1 MKNLTHQGLA
11 FLMIL
16 FCLLSCDKDNDKSSI
31 TTCSLYGTV
40 TDKATGLQLSNV
52 GIELLPIGQ
61 KSITGSDGQFEFTE
75 VPEGKY
81 FLYATKTG
89 YTDYKSNEIIVNS
102 KNNRPVSIQIEKLPP
117 TLSILDENGDE
128 LSELDFGSNPE
139 VVMRS
144 FLIFNKGEETLEWSI
159 AYTCNWIASLSST
172 SGELKPNASKPLVV
186 KIDRNRL
193 NIGNNSTTLHIVS
206 NNGTKQITISAS
218 INNIIE
224 TLEASDVRANS
235 AVLNG
240 QITRDMAPSITEHG
254 FVYGKNAAPTI
265 ANGAYKISKSGAP
278 SIGVSY
284 NMFISSLDKET
295 KYYARAFVTNNLD
308 TIYGEQIS
316 FLTIEGL
323 PAVKTLGSRNT
334 TSSSAIIQCEAVD
347 DAGAAISARG
357 VCYGLSP
364 LPAID
369 GQHTTDGSGIGKWES
384 SLSGLSPNAT
394 YYIRAYATNSY
405 GTGYGEQITISTTE
419 GLASVK
425 TGTASSVTTTSATCN
440 GEVLSDGDRQVTER
454 GICWGIS
461 PYPTTANT
469 HTTNGSGTGK
479 FSCALTQLTAGT
491 TYHFRAYAINSAGT
505 SYGEDVTFT
514 TLSTTPSVTTLSAK
528 NITSTSATIC
538 GAIASTGGAN
548 ITQVGFVYQSENDYY
563 NHTIQ
568 ATLSGNSF
576 SYDLD
581 NLQPDTKYYFYA
593 YAINQSGTSNGEVF
607 SFTTISGLPQVT
619 TSSSSSI
626 GSVSAIVTGKILSD
640 GGFPI
645 TECGICYSST
655 NRQPTITDKIIKN
668 TTAQI
673 GQFNCELTNLSPST
687 KYYARAYAKNA
698 NGIAYGT
705 SINFKTTDGMPAVRI
720 LQQPTYN
727 GNNATLYGEITS
739 NGGVDI
745 EYYGVAYSRTN
756 TMPSIENKEAIQ
768 YLEGNPLSSTITF
781 NVTNIPSGAMIYYRF
796 FVVNSLGK
804 TAYSSAGYIMGNF

>member
-1 MKNLTHQGLA
+1 MKNLICQCTA
-11 FLMIL
+11 FLMVL
-16 FCLLSCDKDNDKSSI
+16 CCLLSCDKDNNKSSI

-40 TDKATGLQLSNV
+40 TDKTTGLQLSNV

-61 KSITGSDGQFEFTE
+61 KSITGSDGQFEFTD

-89 YTDYKSNEIIVNS
+89 YSDYKSNEIIVNS
-102 KNNRPVSIQIEKLPP
+102 KNSRPVSIQIEKLPP
-117 TLSILDENGDE
+117 TLSVLDENGDE

-159 AYTCNWIASLSST
+159 VYTCNWIASLSST
-172 SGELKPNASKPLVV
+172 SGELRPNASKPLVV
-186 KIDRNRL
+186 KIDRNKL
-193 NIGNNSTTLHIVS
+193 NVGNNSTTLHVVS

-218 INNIIE
+218 INNIVE

-240 QITRDMAPSITEHG
+240 KITRDMVPQITEHG
-254 FVYGKNAAPTI
+254 FVYSKTAAPTI
-265 ANGAYKISKSGAP
+265 ANGAYKISQLGTP
-278 SIGVSY
+278 SVGVPY
-284 NMFISSLDKET
+284 NMFISSLEKET
-295 KYYARAFVTNNLD
+295 RYYARAFVTNNID

-323 PAVKTLGSRNT
+323 PTVKTLSSRNT
-334 TSSSAIIQCEAVD
+334 TSSSTIIQCEAID
-347 DAGAAISARG
+347 DAGSTIVARG

-364 LPAID
+364 LPAIE
-369 GQHTTDGSGIGKWES
+369 GQHTTNGSGIGKWES
-384 SLSGLSPNAT
+384 ALSGLSPNAT

-405 GTGYGEQITISTTE
+405 GTGYGEQIIISTTE

-425 TGTASSVTTTSATCN
+425 TGTVSSVTTTSATCN

-454 GICWGIS
+454 GICFGTS
-461 PYPTTANT
+461 PYPTTTNT
-469 HTTNGSGTGK
+469 HITNGSGTGK
-479 FSCALTQLTAGT
+479 FSCALTQLAAGA

-538 GAIASTGGAN
+538 GAIASTGGTN
-548 ITQVGFVYQSENDYY
+548 ITQVGFVYQSENDYQ

-581 NLQPDTKYYFYA
+581 NLQPNTKYYFYA
-593 YAINQSGTSNGEVF
+593 YAINQNGTSNGEAL

-619 TSSSSSI
+619 TSSSSSV
-626 GSVSAIVTGKILSD
+626 GSVSATVTGKILSD

-655 NRQPTITDKIIKN
+655 NKQPTSTDKVIKN

-687 KYYARAYAKNA
+687 TYYARAYAKNV
-698 NGIAYGT
+698 NGIIYG
-705 SINFKTTDGMPAVRI
+705 SAISFKTTNGMPAVSI
-720 LQQPTYN
+720 LKSPTYN
-727 GNNATLYGEITS
+727 GNSATLYGEITS
-739 NGGVDI
+739 TGGVDI
-745 EYYGVAYSRTN
+745 EYYGVVYSRTN
-756 TMPSIENKEAIQ
+756 SMPSIENKDAIQ
-768 YLEGNPLSSTITF
+768 FLEGNPLSSTITF
-781 NVTNIPSGAMIYYRF
+781 NVTNIPSGTMLYYRF
-796 FVVNSLGK
+796 FVVNSLAK
-804 TAYSSAGYIMGNF
+804 TAYSSTGSLVGNF